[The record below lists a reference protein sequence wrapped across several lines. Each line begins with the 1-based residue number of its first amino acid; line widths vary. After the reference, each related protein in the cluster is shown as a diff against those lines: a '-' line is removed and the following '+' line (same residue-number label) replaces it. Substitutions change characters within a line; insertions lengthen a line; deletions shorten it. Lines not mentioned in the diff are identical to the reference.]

1 MFGERP
7 LSIAPLPALWF
18 GLGQSER
25 LAEAVRLVGASR
37 AFLVTDAAL
46 RHTGIPDALAK
57 GLRATGIDVEIFD
70 RVVANPTTD
79 TLNAAAEVLRAFGRA
94 AVVAVGGGSSMDV
107 AKGVAIAGVNEGSG
121 RDFDYRNEQPVPA
134 LAIIAVPTT
143 SGTGSETNAFGVI
156 DDLETHEKFYVGHES
171 VLPRVAIIDPALTV
185 GLPARATASTGLDAL
200 AHAIESLAAKNPN
213 PFATAVALEAAST
226 IATWLP
232 IAVQDGTNLEARSQ
246 LALAAHLAG
255 VAFASGTGLGL
266 GHGIA
271 HAVSAA
277 TGAVHGEV
285 LAAVLPHL
293 MRSNLD
299 LRDGA
304 YARLG
309 TALGV
314 GDPSRSTRE
323 NARAAIDAVATL
335 ASRVGAPATLA
346 EQGLVA
352 HQLDL
357 VAVAAL
363 RDEVTLNA
371 PAFPTVAEVRAV
383 LDAAF

>member
-7 LSIAPLPALWF
+7 LSIAPLPELWF
-18 GLGQSER
+18 GLGEARR
-25 LAEAVRLVGASR
+25 LAEAVRLVGATR
-37 AFLVTDAAL
+37 AFFITDAAL
-46 RHTGIPDALAK
+46 VRTGIPDTLAGALRES
-57 GLRATGIDVEIFD
+57 GVEVGVFD
-70 RVVANPTTD
+70 RVVANPTTA
-79 TLNAAAEVLRAFGRA
+79 TLDDAADALRAFGPA

-107 AKGVAIAGVNEGSG
+107 AKGAAIAGVNGGWG
-121 RDFDYRNEQPVPA
+121 RDFDYRNDQPVAA

-156 DDLETHEKFYVGHES
+156 EDLATREKFYVGHAS
-171 VLPRVAIIDPALTV
+171 ALARVVILDPLLTV

-200 AHAIESLAAKNPN
+200 AHAIESLAARHPN
-213 PFATAVALEAAST
+213 PFATGVALEVAREVS
-226 IATWLP
+226 TWLP
-232 IAVQDGTNLEARSQ
+232 VAVEDGSNLEARSH
-246 LALAAHLAG
+246 LALASHLAG

-299 LRDGA
+299 LRADV

-309 TALGV
+309 LALGA
-314 GDPSRSTRE
+314 
-323 NARAAIDAVATL
+323 NAAASSHEGADAAVSAVAAL
-335 ASRVGAPATLA
+335 AARVGAPSTLTD
-346 EQGLVA
+346 QGVTPDLLDAIA
-352 HQLDL
+352 H
-357 VAVAAL
+357 AAL
-363 RDEVTLNA
+363 ADEVTRNA
-371 PAFPTVAEVRAV
+371 PREPTLAEVRAV
-383 LDAAF
+383 LDAAR

>member
-1 MFGERP
+1 MFGKQP
-7 LSIAPLPALWF
+7 LAIAPLPVLWF
-18 GLGQSER
+18 GLGQAER
-25 LAEAVRLVGASR
+25 LAEAVRFVGASR
-37 AFLVTDAAL
+37 AFLVTDGALARVGIPGALADAL
-46 RHTGIPDALAK
+46 RAAG
-57 GLRATGIDVEIFD
+57 VEVEVFD
-70 RVVANPTTD
+70 RVIANPTTA
-79 TLNAAAEVLRAFGRA
+79 TLDDAAAALRAFGSA

-134 LAIIAVPTT
+134 LAVIAVPTT

-156 DDLETHEKFYVGHES
+156 DDLRTREKFYVGHAS
-171 VLPRVAIIDPALTV
+171 VLPRVAILDPALTV
-185 GLPARATASTGLDAL
+185 GLPARATASTGMDAL

-213 PFATAVALEAAST
+213 PFATGVALEASRT

-232 IAVQDGTNLEARSQ
+232 VATENGAHLEARSH
-246 LALAAHLAG
+246 LSFAAHLAG

-293 MRSNLD
+293 MRSNLA
-299 LRDGA
+299 LREDV
-304 YARLG
+304 YARLAL
-309 TALGV
+309 ALGV
-314 GDPSRSTRE
+314 GDAARSDRE
-323 NARAAIDAVATL
+323 NAESAIEAVASL
-335 ASRVGAPATLA
+335 AARVGTPATLF
-346 EQGLVA
+346 EQGLRVEM
-352 HQLDL
+352 LDS
-357 VAVAAL
+357 VAAAAQ

-371 PAFPTVAEVRAV
+371 PRFPTVVEVRAV
-383 LDAAF
+383 LEAAL

>member
-1 MFGERP
+1 MFGEQA
-7 LSIAPLPALWF
+7 LSIAPLPTLWF
-18 GLGQSER
+18 GIGQAQR

-37 AFLVTDAAL
+37 AFLVTDEAL
-46 RHTGIPDALAK
+46 ARVGIPDALAE
-57 GLRATGIDVEIFD
+57 GLRAAGVEVEVFD
-70 RVVANPTTD
+70 RVIANPTTA
-79 TLNAAAEVLRAFGRA
+79 TLDDAAAALRVFGPA
-94 AVVAVGGGSSMDV
+94 AVIAVGGGSSMDV

-134 LAIIAVPTT
+134 LAVIAVPTT

-156 DDLETHEKFYVGHES
+156 DDPQTHEKFYVGHAS
-171 VLPRVAIIDPALTV
+171 VLPRVAILDPALTV
-185 GLPARATASTGLDAL
+185 GLPARATASTGMDAL
-200 AHAIESLAAKNPN
+200 AHAIESLASKNPN
-213 PFATAVALEAAST
+213 PFATGVALEAART

-232 IAVQDGTNLEARSQ
+232 VAVKDGTDLEARSH

-277 TGAVHGEV
+277 TGAVHGEA

-293 MRSNLD
+293 MRSNLE
-299 LRDGA
+299 LRDDV
-304 YARLG
+304 YARFAF
-309 TALGV
+309 ALGV
-314 GDPSRSTRE
+314 GDVSRSTRE
-323 NARAAIDAVATL
+323 NALSAIEAVAELGSRVATPATLSEQGLRHEMLDAVA
-335 ASRVGAPATLA
+335 
-346 EQGLVA
+346 
-352 HQLDL
+352 
-357 VAVAAL
+357 AAAQ

-371 PAFPTVAEVRAV
+371 PRFPTVAEVRAV